1 MYFIFHGCRIRGVRE
16 WLDPPLWL
24 SGSFALTVAAMNFLC
39 CFCQAQ
45 LGSVS
50 HPRRVVAAVMHPPSA
65 MGHSCLLPRGRL
77 HCLGFFII
85 QRDGATIITLSRP
98 WNLKMFCCLWGVS
111 CCTRRIQLSK
121 NSFFKRSFLQCRKF
135 SLVESQCESQ
145 QSVCTVLKAE
155 KKGKLS
161 LYLED
166 GKCEV
171 YK

>member
-1 MYFIFHGCRIRGVRE
+1 MTYFIFHGCRIRGVRE

-65 MGHSCLLPRGRL
+65 MGHSCLLPRGRF

-121 NSFFKRSFLQCRKF
+121 NSFFKRDLFCSAGSSRLWRASVKV
-135 SLVESQCESQ
+135 SS
-145 QSVCTVLKAE
+145 QSV
-155 KKGKLS
+155 LS
-161 LYLED
+161 
-166 GKCEV
+166 
-171 YK
+171 